1 MGFDVIDGELWD
13 EETGE
18 YAGPASGW
26 ISGDETPEDLALLVM
41 RKRMDIEANILAE
54 KAKMDAVVE
63 NFRKMIGKHQA
74 RLEWLEHQYNAQL
87 QDYAM
92 SQLPRKA
99 DGTLKAKTWT
109 CPFGTVAFRTVAPKV
124 AVEAEETALE
134 WARKNCPAAIKL
146 KESILVS
153 QLPEPIRTA
162 MLEHPEDAKKA
173 GFVVHEETQ
182 AVTIKTIGDK

>member
-1 MGFDVIDGELWD
+1 MGFDIIDGELWD

-26 ISGDETPEDLALLVM
+26 IRGDETPEDLALLVM
-41 RKRMDIEANILAE
+41 RKRMDIEASIEAE
-54 KAKMDAVVE
+54 KSKLDTITNNIVKIIA
-63 NFRKMIGKHQA
+63 RHTA
-74 RLEWLEHQYNAQL
+74 RLEWLEHQYNSQL
-87 QDYAM
+87 ADYAM

-99 DGTLKAKTWT
+99 DGTLRSKTWT
-109 CPFGTVAFRTVAPKV
+109 CPYGTVGFRTIAPKV
-124 AVEAEETALE
+124 AVDAEDVALE
-134 WARKNCPAAIKL
+134 WAKKNCPAAIKL

-182 AVTIKTIGDK
+182 AVTIKTIG

>member
-1 MGFDVIDGELWD
+1 MGFDIIDGELWD

-26 ISGDETPEDLALLVM
+26 IKGNESPEDLALLVM
-41 RKRMDIEANILAE
+41 RKRMDIEAAIQAE
-54 KAKMDAVVE
+54 KAKLDAITNNVV
-63 NFRKMIGKHQA
+63 KMIGKHTA
-74 RLEWLEHQYNAQL
+74 RLEWLEAQYNIQL
-87 QDYAM
+87 AEYAM

-99 DGTLKAKTWT
+99 DGTLRAKTWT
-109 CPFGTVAFRTVAPKV
+109 CPFGSIGFRTVAPRV
-124 AVEAEETALE
+124 AVEAEDTALA

-153 QLPEPIRTA
+153 QLPDPIKTA
-162 MLEHPEDAKKA
+162 MLENPGDARKA

-182 AVTIKTIGDK
+182 AVTIKTIG

>member
-26 ISGDETPEDLALLVM
+26 IKGNESPEDLALLVM
-41 RKRMDIEANILAE
+41 RKRMDIEAAIMAE
-54 KAKMDAVVE
+54 KAKMDAIVE
-63 NFRKMIGKHQA
+63 NFRKLIGKHQA
-74 RLEWLEHQYNAQL
+74 RLEWLESQYNAQL

-99 DGTLKAKTWT
+99 DGSLKGKTWT
-109 CPFGTVAFRTVAPKV
+109 CPFGTVGFRTIAPRV
-124 AVEAEETALE
+124 AVESEDVALA
-134 WARKNCPAAIKL
+134 WARKNCPAAIKI

-153 QLPEPIRTA
+153 QLPEPIKSA
-162 MLEHPEDAKKA
+162 MLEHPADALMA
-173 GFVVHEETQ
+173 GFVVHPEAQ
-182 AVTIKTIGDK
+182 AVTIKTV